1 MARSASYRGMERRY
15 PVLRFCSTVFMMLG
29 ILGRS
34 AGGLGLLASLFGV
47 LAGVT
52 QQAVGG
58 LKLSPQIFGLG
69 TLGLFWSAGLL
80 VAGVQAI
87 AVGSLIRLLID
98 LEENTRASALTLKHL
113 SPSRPASE
121 GPGDRPRFV
130 S

>member
-1 MARSASYRGMERRY
+1 MARSASYQGMERRY
-15 PVLRFCSTVFMMLG
+15 PVLRFCSAVFMMLG
-29 ILGRS
+29 ILGLA
-34 AGGLGLLASLFGV
+34 AGGLGLIASLFGV

-52 QQAVGG
+52 EQAVGG
-58 LKLSPQIFGLG
+58 LGVSPQIFGLG

-98 LEENTRASALTLKHL
+98 LEENTRASALALKRL
-113 SPSRPASE
+113 EPSRSVSE
-121 GPGDRPRFV
+121 RPGNGPRFV